1 MNTLRIPTNYIHL
14 ENRDQK
20 LLQIENLIDAKRKI
34 LIGKQKK
41 FKNLTKQNEF
51 LNEVKQDYNKY
62 YGYIVKQK
70 EDQMSALSLLNTYI
84 KDLTNSN
91 SLSKNNI
98 QDAQKCIDKNT
109 SSFGAAEAEF
119 NFFNW
124 TNKMM
129 KIAGVHGF
137 EGYSKTFRAKDY
149 SFGPKVI
156 LDPKCFLT
164 LEFTSRSK

>member
-20 LLQIENLIDAKRKI
+20 LLQIENLIDAKRKM

-70 EDQMSALSLLNTYI
+70 EDQMSALTMLNGYI
-84 KDLTNSN
+84 KDLTTSGT
-91 SLSKNNI
+91 LSKNNI
-98 QDAQKCIDKNT
+98 EDAKNEQVKILTEINSIKKGIDDIIGGVDDISLQLGKN
-109 SSFGAAEAEF
+109 
-119 NFFNW
+119 
-124 TNKMM
+124 
-129 KIAGVHGF
+129 V
-137 EGYSKTFRAKDY
+137 
-149 SFGPKVI
+149 
-156 LDPKCFLT
+156 
-164 LEFTSRSK
+164 

>member
-20 LLQIENLIDAKRKI
+20 LLQIENLIDAKRKM

-70 EDQMSALSLLNTYI
+70 EDQMSALTLLNGYI
-84 KDLTNSN
+84 KDLTISG

-98 QDAQKCIDKNT
+98 EDAKNEQVKILTEINSIKKGIDDIIGGVDDISLQLGKN
-109 SSFGAAEAEF
+109 
-119 NFFNW
+119 
-124 TNKMM
+124 
-129 KIAGVHGF
+129 V
-137 EGYSKTFRAKDY
+137 
-149 SFGPKVI
+149 
-156 LDPKCFLT
+156 
-164 LEFTSRSK
+164 

>member
-1 MNTLRIPTNYIHL
+1 MY
-14 ENRDQK
+14 
-20 LLQIENLIDAKRKI
+20 DAW
-34 LIGKQKK
+34 
-41 FKNLTKQNEF
+41 FCYSP
-51 LNEVKQDYNKY
+51 V
-62 YGYIVKQK
+62 
-70 EDQMSALSLLNTYI
+70 
-84 KDLTNSN
+84 
-91 SLSKNNI
+91 KNNI

-124 TNKMM
+124 TNEMM

-149 SFGPKVI
+149 SIGPKVI

-164 LEFTSRSK
+164 LEDIRQNLGRGLVKFSC

>member
-20 LLQIENLIDAKRKI
+20 LLQIENLIDAKRKM

-70 EDQMSALSLLNTYI
+70 EDQMSALTLLNSYI
-84 KDLTNSN
+84 KDLTISG

-98 QDAQKCIDKNT
+98 EDAKNEQVKILTEINSIKKGIDDIIGGVDDISLQLGKN
-109 SSFGAAEAEF
+109 
-119 NFFNW
+119 
-124 TNKMM
+124 
-129 KIAGVHGF
+129 V
-137 EGYSKTFRAKDY
+137 
-149 SFGPKVI
+149 
-156 LDPKCFLT
+156 
-164 LEFTSRSK
+164 

>member
-20 LLQIENLIDAKRKI
+20 LLQIENLIDAKRKM

-51 LNEVKQDYNKY
+51 LSEVKQDYNKY

-70 EDQMSALSLLNTYI
+70 EDQMSALTLLNGYI
-84 KDLTNSN
+84 KDLTISG

-98 QDAQKCIDKNT
+98 EDAKNEQVKILTEINSIKKGIDDIIGGVDDISLQLGKN
-109 SSFGAAEAEF
+109 
-119 NFFNW
+119 
-124 TNKMM
+124 
-129 KIAGVHGF
+129 V
-137 EGYSKTFRAKDY
+137 
-149 SFGPKVI
+149 
-156 LDPKCFLT
+156 
-164 LEFTSRSK
+164 